1 MRSVPPRGSGWVA
14 RLGRNRIPC
23 ARGPAFVICSVIRRI
38 ATNIHSVREES
49 IVRRI
54 WLLLACVL
62 GVSALAGG
70 VAVMRALKAEPA
82 PATRPSTSDQQQADV
97 MKAGVWQPPSGLKQI
112 PIWPNGAPDMADVS
126 QPPERVEV
134 TKAPDLVAGRPWIK
148 AHDVTSPTM
157 TVFPPTGK
165 NTGASMVVFP
175 GGGFRLLAMDL
186 EGTEICDWLT
196 AKGMTCVLLKYRV
209 PKSNHY
215 WDKELHRHI
224 TPKVPRALQDA
235 QRTIRLVRARAKELN
250 LDPNK
255 IGVIGFSAGG
265 YLVAQTSNIFESTY
279 KPVDEVDTLSS
290 RPDFAVALYPGH
302 LCRPESGNTLDP
314 GIHVTKQTPPTF
326 LLQAWDDP
334 VDEIC
339 NSTVYA
345 RALDDA
351 GVPAEVHLFAKGGH
365 AFGLRRKEHPVAMWP
380 SLVENW
386 LKEIGILYEVS
397 TTTR

>member
-1 MRSVPPRGSGWVA
+1 V
-14 RLGRNRIPC
+14 C
-23 ARGPAFVICSVIRRI
+23 
-38 ATNIHSVREES
+38 
-49 IVRRI
+49 RI
-54 WLLLACVL
+54 WLLLACAFA
-62 GVSALAGG
+62 VSGLAGG
-70 VAVMRALKAEPA
+70 VAVMRELKAEPA
-82 PATRPSTSDQQQADV
+82 QANRPSTSDQQQANV
-97 MKAGVWQPPSGLKQI
+97 RKVGVWQPPARLKQI
-112 PIWPNGAPDMADVS
+112 PIWPNGAPDMEVVS
-126 QPPERVEV
+126 QPAERVEL
-134 TKAPDLVAGRPWIK
+134 TKAPDVVAGRPYTVVY
-148 AHDVTSPTM
+148 DVASPTM
-157 TVFPPTGK
+157 TVFPPKGR

-175 GGGFRLLAMDL
+175 GGGFQLLAMDL
-186 EGTEICDWLT
+186 EGTEICDWMT
-196 AKGMTCVLLKYRV
+196 AKGITCVLLKYRV

-215 WDKELHRHI
+215 WDKDCHCHI

-250 LDPNK
+250 LDPKK

-265 YLVAQTSNIFESTY
+265 YLVAQTSNIFEPTY
-279 KPVDEVDTLSS
+279 KLVDAVDKLSS

-302 LCRPESGNTLDP
+302 LCRSGATLDP

-326 LLQAWDDP
+326 LLQAWNDP

-365 AFGLRRKEHPVAMWP
+365 AFGLRRKEHPVSSWP

-386 LKEIGILYEVS
+386 LKEIGIL
-397 TTTR
+397 